1 MKKNKLKDNYLFND
15 FRIIVINAID
25 EIENK
30 ILHSNIN
37 NNFND
42 NDINNKNNNNN
53 YYFDNE
59 INNKK
64 KFPINNFI
72 L

>member
-30 ILHSNIN
+30 VLHSHNYY
-37 NNFND
+37 F
-42 NDINNKNNNNN
+42 NNNNN
-53 YYFDNE
+53 NNDNKYNYINYFDNE
-59 INNKK
+59 MNNKK
-64 KFPINNFI
+64 NFQINNFI
-72 L
+72 I

>member
-30 ILHSNIN
+30 ILHSNVN

-42 NDINNKNNNNN
+42 NEINNIKNNN

-64 KFPINNFI
+64 NFEINNFI